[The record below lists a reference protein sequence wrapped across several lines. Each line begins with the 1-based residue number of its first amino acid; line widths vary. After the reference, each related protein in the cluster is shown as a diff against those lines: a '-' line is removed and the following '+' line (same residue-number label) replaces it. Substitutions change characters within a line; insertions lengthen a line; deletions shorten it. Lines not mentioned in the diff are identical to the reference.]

1 MKTRRT
7 KASDIARSWYL
18 VDAENKPLG
27 RIASRVAR
35 VLLGKEKTYYEPFLD
50 TGDFVVVV
58 NAAKV
63 YAQERKRRQK
73 MYYRHSTYPGGLSQT
88 PLGDMMSRKPEE
100 VIRLAVKGMLPK
112 NRLGR
117 KMIKKLKV
125 YSGSVHPHEAQRPEP
140 LPL

>member
-7 KASDIARSWYL
+7 RASDIARSWYL

-73 MYYRHSTYPGGLSQT
+73 MYYRHSSYPGGLSQT
-88 PLGDMMSRKPEE
+88 SSGDMVSRKPEE